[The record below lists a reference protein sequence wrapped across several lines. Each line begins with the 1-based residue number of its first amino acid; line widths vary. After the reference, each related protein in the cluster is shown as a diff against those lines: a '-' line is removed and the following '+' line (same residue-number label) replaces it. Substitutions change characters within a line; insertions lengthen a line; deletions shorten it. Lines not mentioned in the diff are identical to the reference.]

1 MVRIFGSCEHR
12 ILDRLSRVQ
21 GRLEFTIKT
30 HSTSMVMWLNTSQK
44 TWASRQNR
52 VIEGSNL
59 EFRILLSKW
68 MSSFVQGR
76 SCSPRLPS
84 NNITTQS
91 VFDGWH
97 VYNTRH
103 ENSDW
108 KIHYFEI
115 FLDKNGHRPHFS
127 WPDNSASLCFKESI
141 WSLNQTLKV
150 LAMMIRIWLFS
161 FKSYL
166 L

>member
-1 MVRIFGSCEHR
+1 MYFLLSFNFMVRISGSCEHR

-44 TWASRQNR
+44 TSLSRQNR

-59 EFRILLSKW
+59 ELRILLSKW

-103 ENSDW
+103 ENNDS
-108 KIHYFEI
+108 KIHYFQKYFWQKWPSSSF
-115 FLDKNGHRPHFS
+115 FLTDPRTVRPQS
-127 WPDNSASLCFKESI
+127 W
-141 WSLNQTLKV
+141 
-150 LAMMIRIWLFS
+150 
-161 FKSYL
+161 
-166 L
+166 